1 MILSI
6 CDLPDVV
13 KVMKIVKIVITII
26 RIVVPILLIVSV
38 MIDLV
43 KAVTNAEL
51 NKITKPMVN
60 KVIAAILVFL
70 IPTFVRLIANIV
82 GVSTEYEK
90 CLGDLTVETTN
101 LAYNDNH

>member
-13 KVMKIVKIVITII
+13 KVMGIVKIVITII
-26 RIVVPILLIVSV
+26 RIAVPILLMVSV
-38 MIDLV
+38 MIDFVRAILD
-43 KAVTNAEL
+43 AEL
-51 NKITKPMVN
+51 NKITKVMVN
-60 KVIAAILVFL
+60 KVIAAVLVFL

-90 CLGDLTVETTN
+90 CLGDLTVETTE
-101 LAYNDNH
+101 LAYNDN